1 MIDYYKLSEVTEI
14 IMGQAP
20 PGESYNEEGLGVPL
34 IGGAADLGDNY
45 PNPKKYTT
53 ASSKLSKT
61 GDIIMCIRA
70 TIGDLNWAD
79 KEYALGRGVAA
90 FRVTEKISASY
101 LYFWLLS
108 QKQHF
113 LGMGKGA
120 TFLQITKKDIE
131 DTIIPLVD
139 IGKQKQ
145 IGNILAKAQ
154 ALVEIRK
161 LQLEQLDLLVK
172 SRFIEMFGNPVT
184 NPIGWEVRNLKS
196 LSTKILSGN
205 TPKGGSQVYVDTGII
220 FFRSQNIWKNRIE
233 LDDVAYI
240 DEQTHRKMSR
250 TSLKNRDILIT
261 KTGRINT
268 ENSSLGRAA
277 LFLGEDDSANIN
289 GHVYLVR
296 LKKGVIHEF
305 VLYILISDEYRD
317 YIREVCVG
325 GIDKRQI
332 NKEHLEEFPIIMP
345 PIDLQQ
351 RFADYVRQIDKLK
364 SKMQQGLKDLESNF
378 QALLQKAFKGELKVK
393 DGVAV

>member
-1 MIDYYKLSEVTEI
+1 MKVVSVSEVAKITSGFAFKSE
-14 IMGQAP
+14 MF
-20 PGESYNEEGLGVPL
+20 NEENNGFPL
-34 IGGAADLGDNY
+34 IRIRDVGQN
-45 PNPKKYTT
+45 NPATYY
-53 ASSKLSKT
+53 SGEYREEYLVSK
-61 GDIIMCIRA
+61 
-70 TIGDLNWAD
+70 GDLLISMD
-79 KEYALGRGVAA
+79 GE
-90 FRVTEKISASY
+90 FKISEWLGPVSLLNQRVCKIQSSSPELLEKY
-101 LYFWLLS
+101 LLYILPDAL
-108 QKQHF
+108 KR
-113 LGMGKGA
+113 
-120 TFLQITKKDIE
+120 IE
-131 DTIIPLVD
+131 DATPFVTVKHLSVSDIKKIQIILPTISE
-139 IGKQKQ
+139 QKH
-145 IGNILAKAQ
+145 IIDILAKAQ
-154 ALVEIRK
+154 ALIDKRK
-161 LQLEQLDLLVK
+161 QAIAKLDELVQVV
-172 SRFIEMFGNPVT
+172 FMDMFGNPVT
-184 NPIGWEVRNLKS
+184 NPMGWEVQKLKS
-196 LSTKILSGN
+196 LSTRILSGN
-205 TPKGGSQVYVDTGII
+205 TPKGGSQVYVETGII

-240 DEQTHRKMSR
+240 DEQTHRKMSQ

-296 LKKGVIHEF
+296 LKKEVIHEF

-345 PIDLQQ
+345 PIELQQ
-351 RFADYVRQIDKLK
+351 RFADYVRQIDILK